1 MPESPEERTLRNR
14 RAAHLL
20 HARHDSRELTAK
32 AREAALERFERDVDP
47 EGVLPITE
55 RKRRASHAR
64 KAYFLGLAL
73 KSAKA
78 RRAKTGGDAA

>member
-47 EGVLPITE
+47 EGIFPMAE
-55 RKRRASHAR
+55 RKRRAAHAR

-78 RRAKTGGDAA
+78 RRTKGGDAA